1 MRIVGIGALVLLTA
15 APFSSPQEAAPPAE
29 GGLGEAYY
37 YFCLGRMYEMQMQAE
52 TAITNYEQS
61 SRLDPKAA
69 YPHIALA
76 GLYQKTR
83 QVDKAIESARKA
95 VSLDPKAAAAHR
107 ILANL
112 YFALL
117 RGGGSPDL
125 APVAIQEFRAT
136 VRLEPNDV
144 ESRAQLARLLLAN
157 RDSAAAAVELEE
169 VVRLEPDAY
178 YEMYLLAQIRQGQ
191 GKRAEAIG
199 LLKQSLAVEPRQPE
213 ARDML
218 AALLQGEER
227 FAELAEIYEDALRDD
242 PQDVEARVR
251 YADALANSAK
261 LTEAAAEFEAALEG
275 DPENVIAMVGLAMV
289 RRELKELDAA
299 EALLERVLRSQ
310 PDHVLARFTLAS
322 IYEERRELLEA
333 IEAWKKLLALPAE
346 GEEAKRRGA
355 EYWAH
360 LGFDYGELDRH
371 GEAVAAFARA
381 RELASGDERY
391 EAFYIQ
397 SLLAA
402 DRPSDARGALEQ
414 ALEKQPESDRLRL
427 LEPRVLEANGES
439 KQAIEKALSLAAAEP
454 DNEMWIGGVVDV
466 YQSQKLYGEAESFLK
481 EKLRRSPDNVEMIF
495 QLGAMLE
502 RQKKYDGAEV
512 QFRKVLSLQPD
523 NAAALNYLGY
533 MMAERGDRLEESLDL
548 VKRALAQD
556 PHNGAYLDS
565 LGWVYF
571 KMGRLDLAEE
581 NLLKAVQNLRLTGV
595 VFDHL
600 GDLYSRK
607 GNVERALSY
616 WRKALDQDDDELE
629 RELVARK
636 IEEATSP
643 R

>member
-1 MRIVGIGALVLLTA
+1 MRIAALSVLFLLTGA
-15 APFSSPQEAAPPAE
+15 ASSSPQEATAPPD
-29 GGLGEAYY
+29 GGPGESYY

-76 GLYQKTR
+76 GLYQRTR
-83 QVDKAIESARKA
+83 QVDKAIESAKKA
-95 VSLDPKAAAAHR
+95 VSLDPDAGAAHR
-107 ILANL
+107 ILGNL
-112 YFALL
+112 YFTLL

-125 APVAIQEFRAT
+125 APVAIQEFRET

-144 ESRAQLARLLLAN
+144 ESRSQLARLLLAN
-157 RDSAAAAVELEE
+157 RDTAAAAVELQE

-191 GKRAEAIG
+191 GKRAEAIQ
-199 LLKQSLAVEPRQPE
+199 LLKQSLAVEARQPE

-218 AALLQGEER
+218 AALLQSEER
-227 FAELAEIYEDALRDD
+227 FDELAAIYE
-242 PQDVEARVR
+242 
-251 YADALANSAK
+251 
-261 LTEAAAEFEAALEG
+261 G
-275 DPENVIAMVGLAMV
+275 AMV
-289 RRELKELDAA
+289 RRELKDLDEAERLLE
-299 EALLERVLRSQ
+299 EALRNE

-322 IYEERRELLEA
+322 IYEERRELEKA
-333 IEAWKKLLALPAE
+333 IEEWKKLLALPAK
-346 GEEAKRRGA
+346 GEDAKPRQA

-371 GEAVAAFARA
+371 GEAVDAFSRA
-381 RELASGDERY
+381 RELAGGEERY
-391 EAFYIQ
+391 EAFYVQ

-402 DRPSDARGALEQ
+402 DRPADARSALDHALEQ
-414 ALEKQPESDRLRL
+414 KPESARLRL
-427 LEPRVLEANGES
+427 LEPRVLEATGES
-439 KQAIEKALSLAAAEP
+439 KKAIEKALELAAADP

-466 YQSQKLYGEAESFLK
+466 YQSQKLYGEAESFLIERLK
-481 EKLRRSPDNVEMIF
+481 RSPDNVEMIF
-495 QLGAMLE
+495 QLAAMLE
-502 RQKKYDGAEV
+502 RQKKFDEAEV

-533 MMAERGDRLEESLDL
+533 MLAERGSKLAESLDL
-548 VKRALAQD
+548 VQRALAQD

-581 NLLKAVQNLRLTGV
+581 NLLKAVENLRLTGV

-607 GNVERALSY
+607 GNLERALSY

-629 RELVARK
+629 KELVARK

>member
-1 MRIVGIGALVLLTA
+1 
-15 APFSSPQEAAPPAE
+15 
-29 GGLGEAYY
+29 
-37 YFCLGRMYEMQMQAE
+37 MYEMQMQTESAVE
-52 TAITNYEQS
+52 NYEQS

-76 GLYQKTR
+76 GLYQRTR
-83 QVDKAIESARKA
+83 QVDKAIESAKKA
-95 VSLDPKAAAAHR
+95 VELDPGAAAGHR

-117 RGGGSPDL
+117 RGGGNPDL
-125 APVAIQEFRAT
+125 APIAIQEFRSA

-144 ESRAQLARLLLAN
+144 ESRSQLARLLLAN
-157 RDSAAAAVELEE
+157 RDTAAAAVELEE

-191 GKRAEAIG
+191 GRRPEAIK

-227 FAELAEIYEDALRDD
+227 FAELAEIYSDALADD
-242 PQDVEARVR
+242 PKDVEARVR
-251 YADALANSAK
+251 YADALANSGK

-275 DPENVIAMVGLAMV
+275 DPKNVIATVGLAMV
-289 RRELKELDAA
+289 RRELKELDKA
-299 EALLERVLRSQ
+299 EALLEQALQSE

-322 IYEERRELLEA
+322 IYEERRELLKA
-333 IEAWKKLLALPAE
+333 IEEWKKLLALPAE
-346 GEEAKRRGA
+346 SDEAKSRQA

-371 GEAVAAFARA
+371 DEAIEAFSKA
-381 RELASGDERY
+381 REAARGDERY
-391 EAFYIQ
+391 EAFYVQ
-397 SLLAA
+397 ALLAA
-402 DRPSDARGALEQ
+402 DRPADARGALDE
-414 ALEKQPESDRLRL
+414 ALVRHPESARLRI
-427 LEPRVLEANGES
+427 LEPRVLGANGES
-439 KQAIEKALSLAAAEP
+439 KEAIEKALALAAAEP
-454 DNEMWIGGVVDV
+454 DNETWIGGVVDV
-466 YQSQKLYGEAESFLK
+466 YQSQKLYGEAESFLR
-481 EKLRRSPDNVEMIF
+481 EKLRKSPENVEMLF

-502 RQKKYDGAEV
+502 RQQKFDQAEV
-512 QFRKVLSLQPD
+512 QFRNVLALQPD
-523 NAAALNYLGY
+523 HAAAMNYLGY
-533 MMAERGDRLEESLDL
+533 MLAEQGDKLEESLDL
-548 VKRALAQD
+548 IQRAVAQD

-595 VFDHL
+595 VYDHL

-607 GNVERALSY
+607 GNLERALSY

-629 RELVARK
+629 KELVARK